1 MEENDERYRQLKKDL
16 EKLESKLAQVCESS
30 EITIQRLQL
39 ETDYYKNLLEKQRVT
54 FEVERNQWKEALEA
68 PKLIAQL
75 MKEIDIKG
83 KIEKRN
89 ATEIARL
96 KQEINTLKQ

>member
-54 FEVERNQWKEALEA
+54 FEVERNQWKDALEA